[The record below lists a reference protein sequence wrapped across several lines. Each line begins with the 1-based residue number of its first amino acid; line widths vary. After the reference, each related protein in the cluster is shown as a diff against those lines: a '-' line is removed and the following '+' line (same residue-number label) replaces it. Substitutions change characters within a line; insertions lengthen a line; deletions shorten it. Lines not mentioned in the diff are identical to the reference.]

1 MPSINEN
8 FLKLLK
14 TNYKNY
20 AIFVETGT
28 YLGETI
34 FEMEKYFKELHT
46 IEIKKELYNKTK
58 SKYNGDKIHF
68 YLGDSS
74 TMLKNVVSN
83 LKEKTIFFL
92 DGHWSKGITGR
103 GEKDCPLLEELSI
116 INQYFD
122 KEAII
127 IIDDYRDFGRKWT
140 TAEGRRLAPE
150 NPTCDWSSIT
160 KNNVLSIL
168 KNRITNH
175 YHLPSGMHPED
186 RFIIEIN

>member
-1 MPSINEN
+1 M
-8 FLKLLK
+8 
-14 TNYKNY
+14 
-20 AIFVETGT
+20 
-28 YLGETI
+28 GETI

-46 IEIKKELYNKTK
+46 IEIKEKLYNKTK

-74 TMLKNVVSN
+74 KMLKNVVSN

-92 DGHWSKGITGR
+92 DGHWSVGITGR

-127 IIDDYRDFGRKWT
+127 IIDDYREFGRKWT
-140 TAEGRRLAPE
+140 TDEGRRLAPE

-160 KNNVLSIL
+160 KNNVLSIME
-168 KNRITNH
+168 NRIIDH
-175 YHLPSGMHPED
+175 YHLPSSMHPKD
-186 RFIIEIN
+186 RFIIKIK

>member
-1 MPSINEN
+1 MPAINEN

-20 AIFVETGT
+20 PVFVETGT

-34 FEMEKYFKELHT
+34 FEMEKNFKELHT
-46 IEIKKELYNKTK
+46 IEIKKELYDRTK
-58 SKYNGDKIHF
+58 SKYKGNKIHF

-74 TMLKNVVSN
+74 TMLKNVVSDLN
-83 LKEKTIFFL
+83 KKTIFFL

-103 GEKDCPLLEELSI
+103 GEKDCPLLEELNI
-116 INQYFD
+116 INEYFN

-150 NPTCDWSSIT
+150 KPTCDWSSIT

-168 KNRITNH
+168 KNRIIEH
-175 YHLPSGMHPED
+175 YHLPSGIHPED
-186 RFIIEIN
+186 RFIIKIK